1 MGDICVHSCTTNGGT
16 VVKFVSV
23 RDLRG
28 RSAEI
33 WRELPA
39 EREMVITNNG
49 RPIAILAAVGESNV
63 EESLASFRRARAVD
77 AVASIQRRSVT
88 RGTQKL
94 TEAEIE
100 AEIAASR
107 KARQG

>member
-1 MGDICVHSCTTNGGT
+1 
-16 VVKFVSV
+16 
-23 RDLRG
+23 
-28 RSAEI
+28 
-33 WRELPA
+33 
-39 EREMVITNNG
+39 MVITNNG

-77 AVASIQRRSVT
+77 AVASIQCRSVT

>member
-1 MGDICVHSCTTNGGT
+1 M
-16 VVKFVSV
+16 KFISV

-33 WRELPA
+33 WRQLPE

-49 RPIAILAAVGESNV
+49 HPVAILAAVGESNV
-63 EESLASFRRARAVD
+63 EESLAAFRRARAVD
-77 AVASIQRRSVT
+77 AVASMQGRSVA

-100 AEIAASR
+100 AEIVAAR
-107 KARQG
+107 KARRS